1 LPLFRADGR
10 PHPNRGCNEAWKTS
24 VICFKYESGK
34 RRLDVVKFIE
44 IAAEIGFDPENAI
57 KGL

>member
-1 LPLFRADGR
+1 M
-10 PHPNRGCNEAWKTS
+10 
-24 VICFKYESGK
+24 
-34 RRLDVVKFIE
+34 RLDVVKFIE